1 MTRQLFWF
9 GVVGV
14 SAMLLHF
21 ALVTLALVPLGVAPL
36 VANVL
41 GFLGAFQ
48 ISYWGHRR
56 FTFEAGHV
64 PHRQALPRFFSV
76 SCLSFCVNEAL
87 YFLLLRYAPLDYR
100 ASLAIVL
107 FAVAVLTFALGKL
120 WAFAAA
126 PHTN

>member
-1 MTRQLFWF
+1 MKKQLFWF

-21 ALVTLALVPLGVAPL
+21 ALVTLVLVPLGVPPL

-48 ISYWGHRR
+48 LSYWGHRR

-64 PHRQALPRFFSV
+64 PHRQALPRFFGV
-76 SCLSFCVNEAL
+76 SCLSFCVNEAM
-87 YFLLLRYAPLDYR
+87 YFALLRLTPLDYR
-100 ASLAIVL
+100 VSLAVVL
-107 FAVAVLTFALGKL
+107 FAVAALTFLLGKL
-120 WAFAAA
+120 WAFASA
-126 PHTN
+126 PQTN

>member
-1 MTRQLFWF
+1 MKKQLFWF

-21 ALVTLALVPLGVAPL
+21 ALVTLVLVPMGVPPL

-48 ISYWGHRR
+48 LSYWGHRR

-64 PHRQALPRFFSV
+64 PHRQALPRFFGV
-76 SCLSFCVNEAL
+76 SCLSFCVNEAM
-87 YFLLLRYAPLDYR
+87 YFALLRLTPLDYR
-100 ASLAIVL
+100 VSLAIVL
-107 FAVAVLTFALGKL
+107 FAVAALTFLLGKL
-120 WAFAAA
+120 WAFASA
-126 PHTN
+126 PQTN

>member
-1 MTRQLFWF
+1 MKKQLFWF

-21 ALVTLALVPLGVAPL
+21 ALVTLVLVPMGVPPL

-48 ISYWGHRR
+48 LSYWGHRR

-64 PHRQALPRFFSV
+64 PHRQALPRFFGV
-76 SCLSFCVNEAL
+76 SCLSFCVNETM
-87 YFLLLRYAPLDYR
+87 YFALLRLTPLDYR
-100 ASLAIVL
+100 VSLAIVL
-107 FAVAVLTFALGKL
+107 FAVAALTFLLGKL
-120 WAFAAA
+120 WAFASA
-126 PHTN
+126 PQTN

>member
-1 MTRQLFWF
+1 MKKQLFWF

-21 ALVTLALVPLGVAPL
+21 ALVTLALVPLGVPPL

-48 ISYWGHRR
+48 LSYWGHRR

-64 PHRQALPRFFSV
+64 PHRQALPRFFGV
-76 SCLSFCVNEAL
+76 SCLSFCVNEAM
-87 YFLLLRYAPLDYR
+87 YFALLRLTPLDYR
-100 ASLAIVL
+100 VSLAIVL
-107 FAVAVLTFALGKL
+107 FAVAALTFLLGKL
-120 WAFAAA
+120 WAFASA
-126 PHTN
+126 PQTN

>member
-1 MTRQLFWF
+1 MKKQLFWF

-21 ALVTLALVPLGVAPL
+21 ALVTLVLVPQGVPPL

-48 ISYWGHRR
+48 LSYWGHRR

-64 PHRQALPRFFSV
+64 PHRQALPRFFGV
-76 SCLSFCVNEAL
+76 SCLSFCVNEAM
-87 YFLLLRYAPLDYR
+87 YFALLRYAPLDYR
-100 ASLAIVL
+100 VSLAIVL
-107 FAVAVLTFALGKL
+107 FAVAALTFLLGKL
-120 WAFAAA
+120 WAFASA
-126 PHTN
+126 PQTN

>member
-1 MTRQLFWF
+1 MKKQLFWF

-21 ALVTLALVPLGVAPL
+21 ALVTLVLVPLGVPPL

-48 ISYWGHRR
+48 LSYWGHRR

-64 PHRQALPRFFSV
+64 PHRQALPRFFGV
-76 SCLSFCVNEAL
+76 SCLSFCVNEAM
-87 YFLLLRYAPLDYR
+87 YFALLRYAPLDYR
-100 ASLAIVL
+100 VSLAIVL
-107 FAVAVLTFALGKL
+107 FAVAALTFLLGKL
-120 WAFAAA
+120 WAFASA
-126 PHTN
+126 PQTN